1 MGKIAFITDLHLLE
15 KNVEKKG
22 VNTVQNWKKV
32 LEDVK
37 AKGIKKVILGGDL
50 GEKESLEM
58 LFADL
63 QNFEFEYIL
72 GNHDSIKNYRK
83 FDARTEGKDEL
94 FFSSQINGRD
104 CIFLDTSS
112 YKLNKEQQEFLQ
124 KWLETAIN
132 PVIII
137 HHPVL
142 DIGTWMDNEH
152 PLKNRKEVEE
162 IINEAG
168 KKVTLICG
176 HYHQDHEK
184 SSELIR
190 QIIAPAVSYQIP
202 FGKNYQKDASTFGY
216 LILDFSENEVLSE
229 KIMFNK
235 SNEKS

>member
-1 MGKIAFITDLHLLE
+1 MDKIAFITDLHTLE

-22 VNTVQNWKKV
+22 VNTVQNWKTV
-32 LEDVK
+32 LKDVQ
-37 AKGIKKVILGGDL
+37 AIGIEKIILGGDN
-50 GEKESLEM
+50 GEKASLEM

-83 FDARTEGKDEL
+83 FDAKTEEKDEL
-94 FFSSQINGRD
+94 FFTSQINGRD

-124 KWLETAIN
+124 NWLQTAVN
-132 PVIII
+132 PVIFI
-137 HHPVL
+137 HHPIL
-142 DIGTWMDNEH
+142 HIGSWMDKEH

-162 IINEAG
+162 IINNAG

-176 HYHQDHEK
+176 HYHQFYEK
-184 SSELIR
+184 SSEFIR

-202 FGKNYQKDASTFGY
+202 YSPHYQKDTSTFGY
-216 LILDFSENEVLSE
+216 LILDFSGEEIDVE
-229 KIMFNK
+229 EIKFNSTK
-235 SNEKS
+235 